1 MSPLITD
8 LAYILVVASI
18 VTIIFKRL
26 RQPLVLGYIVAGFL
40 AGPHMT
46 YTPSVSS
53 MEGIEEWSELGV
65 IFLMFT
71 LGLEFSFK
79 KIVRMGMK
87 PILTAVMVMFSM
99 IGVGGMVAS
108 LFGWPS
114 MDKIFLG
121 GMLSMSSTTIIYKAF
136 DDLGLR
142 TKRFASGVLSV
153 LILEDI
159 LGILLMVV
167 LSALAVSRKFE
178 GTELIK
184 SLLQLGFFL
193 MLWFMVGIY
202 VVPLILRK
210 AKQYIN
216 SETLLVVSVG
226 LCFLLAVTA
235 SSVGYSPAFGAFMMG
250 SILAETLEAESIEKS
265 VSSLRD
271 LFGAVFFVSVGMMVE
286 PSVLTEYWLP
296 ILVLTLAVVLGQMF
310 FGSLSFFVTS
320 GDVKI
325 AVSSGFS
332 MVQIGEFAF
341 IIAGLGQELGVTS
354 QFLYPVVV
362 AVSIITTFLTPYIIR
377 LAPRVSVYA
386 EEVLNKRIRES
397 MKKQEELASVLKSSL
412 QKYQLPTVQPW
423 RRFLKAVLYQTAAFL
438 TISIAFVM
446 FSFSMLLP
454 LCQSLF
460 GDTYGQAV
468 CCVITLLLLS
478 PSIRAIVVRKNRNKN
493 VHYLRSLGG
502 INRMMIEIAI
512 FFKVLIGL
520 IIVYNVVEYLSSLW
534 WVWNVLLSIVALVL
548 IVMSRAVKY
557 VSIRMERTFKQNLR
571 QREQRTTLGYGRKLR
586 GKDLQIARVGVPKHS
601 LWSGKTLAQ
610 LHFGKTDNLHIAA
623 IIRAGYRINI
633 PGGSHRIYP
642 GDELEVVA
650 GRETIEAMRIR
661 SEQDVVEP
669 NRSNKD
675 EHGMSIISI
684 KLSESSPLIGKS
696 LQDVD
701 FRTKYHCM
709 VVGVEEANG
718 HIGLIQSRRRFAKGD
733 IVWVVGEEA
742 DLSMLGMVI

>member
-26 RQPLVLGYIVAGFL
+26 RQPL
-40 AGPHMT
+40 GPHMP

-108 LFGWPS
+108 LFGWPN

-226 LCFLLAVTA
+226 LCFLLAVMA

-286 PSVLTEYWLP
+286 PSVLTQYWLP

-412 QKYQLPTVQPW
+412 QKYQLPSVQP
-423 RRFLKAVLYQTAAFL
+423 
-438 TISIAFVM
+438 
-446 FSFSMLLP
+446 
-454 LCQSLF
+454 C
-460 GDTYGQAV
+460 
-468 CCVITLLLLS
+468 
-478 PSIRAIVVRKNRNKN
+478 
-493 VHYLRSLGG
+493 
-502 INRMMIEIAI
+502 EI
-512 FFKVLIGL
+512 G
-520 IIVYNVVEYLSSLW
+520 
-534 WVWNVLLSIVALVL
+534 
-548 IVMSRAVKY
+548 
-557 VSIRMERTFKQNLR
+557 
-571 QREQRTTLGYGRKLR
+571 
-586 GKDLQIARVGVPKHS
+586 
-601 LWSGKTLAQ
+601 
-610 LHFGKTDNLHIAA
+610 
-623 IIRAGYRINI
+623 
-633 PGGSHRIYP
+633 
-642 GDELEVVA
+642 
-650 GRETIEAMRIR
+650 
-661 SEQDVVEP
+661 
-669 NRSNKD
+669 
-675 EHGMSIISI
+675 
-684 KLSESSPLIGKS
+684 
-696 LQDVD
+696 
-701 FRTKYHCM
+701 
-709 VVGVEEANG
+709 
-718 HIGLIQSRRRFAKGD
+718 
-733 IVWVVGEEA
+733 
-742 DLSMLGMVI
+742 